1 MTHGRPR
8 HATSRD
14 ANQAEIVAGL
24 EALGFYVLDVS
35 PYAPIGCDLLV
46 CGYHR
51 KAYRPVLLMVEV
63 KTEGGELTEREAEVR
78 GDLAREF
85 GLDAPYVVA
94 RCLEDVLEEFGAR
107 G

>member
-1 MTHGRPR
+1 MTQGRPR
-8 HATSRD
+8 YSTSRD
-14 ANQAEIVAGL
+14 ANQSEIVAAL
-24 EALGFYVLDVS
+24 EALGFWVLDVS
-35 PYAPIGCDLLV
+35 PYASLGCDLLV

-85 GLDAPYVVA
+85 GLDAPYCVA
-94 RCLEDVLEEFGAR
+94 RCVEDVLSEFGAV
-107 G
+107 